1 MINIRAGFAAAL
13 GFVQLV
19 GAPTT
24 LRADGDDFFEA
35 AGIPGETEYAV
46 AGTVKDVAG
55 RYLNNVTVTI
65 ETSDPHL
72 SYDAITDALGRFRT
86 LDIGRLIKEL
96 GYDVDSSK
104 VTVEPRLPGYRTVR
118 RFNRGKARQNKGVV
132 EMDFT
137 LAKN

>member
-1 MINIRAGFAAAL
+1 MITIRAGFAAAL
-13 GFVQLV
+13 GFLMLV
-19 GAPTT
+19 GTRTT

-35 AGIPGETEYAV
+35 AGIASETEYAV
-46 AGTVKDVAG
+46 AGTVKDGAG
-55 RYLNNVTVTI
+55 RHLNGVTVTI

-72 SYDAITDALGRFRT
+72 SYDAITDTLGRFRT

-96 GYDVDSSK
+96 GYDVDSRK

-118 RFNRGKARQNKGVV
+118 RFYRGKAGQNKGVV

-137 LAKN
+137 LSKN